1 MTLSHLAADV
11 QKLSKQA
18 IFAAHRGD
26 SKHVTKLLADAEAVS
41 GEILPILTELPTLRY
56 GSFSNAMEEVRPK
69 ASSQSAFY
77 PCMLLSCMVMI
88 PGVSFR
94 PSGPSID

>member
-11 QKLSKQA
+11 QKFSKQA

-26 SKHVTKLLADAEAVS
+26 SEHVTKLLADAEAVF

-56 GSFSNAMEEVRPK
+56 GSFSNAMEEVRSKP
-69 ASSQSAFY
+69 SSQSAH
-77 PCMLLSCMVMI
+77 
-88 PGVSFR
+88 VSSMYAAELHGEDSRHVFE
-94 PSGPSID
+94 SVLV